1 MPSLVCDN
9 PPRCPEPKSRSPP
22 LEPSVLPLPASSEF
36 TLDTKLL
43 KHGLCSADGDGDD
56 LGSVEAGDPC
66 RLGGEELSRLAVSE
80 SLCWPSGSDLTG
92 RAVLSAPFMSAL
104 LFLFRLKLPLSNIFS
119 QLGSS
124 VQ

>member
-1 MPSLVCDN
+1 M
-9 PPRCPEPKSRSPP
+9 
-22 LEPSVLPLPASSEF
+22 LPLPASSEF
-36 TLDTKLL
+36 TLDTKVP

-66 RLGGEELSRLAVSE
+66 RLGGEELIRLDVSE
-80 SLCWPSGSDLTG
+80 SLCGPSSDLTG
-92 RAVLSAPFMSAL
+92 RAVLSAPVLSAL
-104 LFLFRLKLPLSNIFS
+104 LFLFRLKFPLSNIFS

>member
-1 MPSLVCDN
+1 MASRLWES
-9 PPRCPEPKSRSPP
+9 PPRCA
-22 LEPSVLPLPASSEF
+22 EPSAISEL
-36 TLDTKLL
+36 TLDAKLL

-66 RLGGEELSRLAVSE
+66 RLGGEELRRLAVSE
-80 SLCWPSGSDLTG
+80 SLCAASSDLTP
-92 RAVLSAPFMSAL
+92 LSGALMSPL
-104 LFLFRLKLPLSNIFS
+104 RFLFLLKLPLSNIFS

>member
-9 PPRCPEPKSRSPP
+9 PPRCPEPKSRSEP
-22 LEPSVLPLPASSEF
+22 LEPSVLPLPANSEF

-43 KHGLCSADGDGDD
+43 KHGLCSADGGGDD

-66 RLGGEELSRLAVSE
+66 RLGGDELSRLAVSE
-80 SLCWPSGSDLTG
+80 SLCVPSSDLTG
-92 RAVLSAPFMSAL
+92 RGVLSAPLMSAL
-104 LFLFRLKLPLSNIFS
+104 LFLFRLKFPLSNIFS